1 MKATAT
7 TQDNMD
13 QSSCSGG
20 GKNYFPNIVEDVAK
34 QERSS
39 GCGWVGDSK
48 TKTKH
53 QKKKKSA
60 DKCKQKKQRGKNGQI
75 SQRKE
80 ELG

>member
-20 GKNYFPNIVEDVAK
+20 GKNQFPNIVEDEAK

-39 GCGWVGDSK
+39 GCVCGGEGRQIAK

-53 QKKKKSA
+53 QKKSA
-60 DKCKQKKQRGKNGQI
+60 DTQTASKRN
-75 SQRKE
+75 KE
-80 ELG
+80 EKMVK

>member
-53 QKKKKSA
+53 QKK
-60 DKCKQKKQRGKNGQI
+60 NLQI
-75 SQRKE
+75 NASKRNKE
-80 ELG
+80 EKMVK